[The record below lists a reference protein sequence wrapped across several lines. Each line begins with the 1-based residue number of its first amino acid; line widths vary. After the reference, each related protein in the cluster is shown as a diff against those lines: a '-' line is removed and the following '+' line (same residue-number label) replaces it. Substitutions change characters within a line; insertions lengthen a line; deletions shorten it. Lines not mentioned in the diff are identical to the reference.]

1 MNFKS
6 AIVLVLLAML
16 LVPLTASRGSDKEK
30 DQLKQSVDDL
40 KAEVTVLE
48 RQIRDMQQS
57 VDRNSGTTTTL
68 ITQMVDNVS
77 AIRQGQSRSA
87 ESAVEAVNRISGFS
101 EKLNATNDRVGRIS
115 DQITDLKRDLQNLC
129 KQPAIPDASPGN
141 PDDMM
146 GAGVADYHRR
156 NYQLALSE
164 FKQYVDTF
172 GNNPESL
179 AKGQFWIGECYF
191 SMSNYNEAI
200 AAYEK
205 VPARGDDRY
214 YCGAR
219 LKKIKAL
226 RQLGQSDAAS
236 AELSALTSLAGARVK
251 PKCQEELRLAQQDL
265 NSR

>member
-6 AIVLVLLAML
+6 AIILVLLAML

-141 PDDMM
+141 PDDIFA
-146 GAGVADYHRR
+146 AGVADYHRK

-172 GNNPESL
+172 GNNPTSI
-179 AKGQFWIGECYF
+179 AQGQFWIGETYF
-191 SMSNYNEAI
+191 AMANYNEAV
-200 AAYEK
+200 AAYGK
-205 VPARGDDRY
+205 VPAKGADRY
-214 YCGAR
+214 YCGAQ

-226 RQLGQSDAAS
+226 RQLGQTEAANT
-236 AELSALTSLAGARVK
+236 ELTNLAHPRNKGR
-251 PKCQEELRLAQQDL
+251 CQDEVQAAQQDL